1 MYIRR
6 PLVGVTKQPL
16 LAAFL
21 VFGAMAICRT
31 EQPVRRWL
39 PAAAGV
45 TPRRVS
51 PVPRGGCHPRR
62 VSPVPRGGCHPS
74 GLRTPAAGVTRPR
87 CGHVTRIAPAAGV
100 TRPRCGHV
108 TRIAPAAG
116 VTRPRCGAST
126 AAQRGSASDGR

>member
-21 VFGAMAICRT
+21 VFALITICRT

-45 TPRRVS
+45 TRPDCG
-51 PVPRGGCHPRR
+51 P
-62 VSPVPRGGCHPS
+62 
-74 GLRTPAAGVTRPR
+74 PAAGVTRP
-87 CGHVTRIAPAAGV
+87 
-100 TRPRCGHV
+100 PRRVPYLPG
-108 TRIAPAAG
+108 
-116 VTRPRCGAST
+116 
-126 AAQRGSASDGR
+126 